1 MFSCGMYD
9 YSGNWACTV
18 GLPSKS
24 GVSGLV
30 LAVVPNVMGIA
41 FFSPPLDHMGNS
53 EKGVEFYEWLAREF
67 KFNIF

>member
-1 MFSCGMYD
+1 MYD

-30 LAVVPNVMGIA
+30 LAVVPKVMGIA
-41 FFSPPLDHMGNS
+41 FFSPPLDELGNS
-53 EKGVEFYEWLAREF
+53 TRAVEV
-67 KFNIF
+67 NIFTFLYFFQMYKLQI